1 VLFRS
6 YGLCGAPNGG
16 CYVIREAALVHYDT
30 FGNLVAT
37 YTSGINETTRQIK
50 LDIDYDDCFWV
61 LENSNTIKN
70 MNFDGHINIEL
81 SFVLVGSIM
90 SVAGGLWIE
99 CLDVYKWKFISRE
112 GGIVSKEM
120 LCRWSPTT
128 RTYVTFNETNRP
140 GFYSKDYSEEAPD
153 SRFPLP
159 SDTRWAAIPW
169 RKVSLHNYALSSELY
184 NQVRFNLRPSSAG
197 VTPILNSLYKQTA
210 IKLDD
215 IGANDYKLIYVK
227 IDISSLSES
236 QLGDYE
242 SNLNVWWYVPE

>member
-1 VLFRS
+1 
-6 YGLCGAPNGG
+6 
-16 CYVIREAALVHYDT
+16 
-30 FGNLVAT
+30 
-37 YTSGINETTRQIK
+37 
-50 LDIDYDDCFWV
+50 
-61 LENSNTIKN
+61 

-140 GFYSKDYSEEAPD
+140 GFYSKGYSEEAPD
-153 SRFPLP
+153 ARFPLP
-159 SDTRWAAIPW
+159 ADTRWAAIPW
-169 RKVSLHNYALSSELY
+169 RKVSLHSYALSSELY